1 MMEYQDQL
9 KLQAF
14 LDGELPEADA
24 REVAARLAREPEAGA
39 LMGELR
45 QTRESLADGEK
56 VVKLPETREFY
67 WSKIQREIIRLKAAA
82 AEPAARTPLGVLLRR
97 LLVPAAGLA
106 VLIIVGVFAIGEH
119 WPRASASNGV
129 ELAVADSAA
138 FTYRDYSSGTTV
150 VWLSYPAENEVAD
163 DDDPGT
169 LD

>member
-24 REVAARLAREPEAGA
+24 REVAARLVREPEAAA
-39 LMGELR
+39 LLGELR
-45 QTRESLADGEK
+45 RTRESLAGGEK
-56 VVKLPETREFY
+56 AVKLPETREFY
-67 WSKIQREIIRLKAAA
+67 WSKIQREIVRLETPTS
-82 AEPAARTPLGVLLRR
+82 EPAAKAPLGALLRR
-97 LLVPAAGLA
+97 LFVPAASLA
-106 VLIIVGVFAIGEH
+106 VLVIVGVIVVRDYLPDG
-119 WPRASASNGV
+119 SALNGMEV
-129 ELAVADSAA
+129 AVADSEA

-163 DDDPGT
+163 DDDLGT